1 MSLALSSDPTR
12 RCGFF
17 SPSQV
22 SFQSVAAQQ
31 SPYLQHV
38 QHLLQRINRC
48 NNATLIT
55 HFCPIRVMRPHFCH
69 NRPCQRTVLAGSSS
83 LCRRKPDKFYLYRAA
98 HRLARVITGLTR
110 KQWRVRIAYGKYS
123 SSDKTSSDTLAVALY
138 KINDHK
144 GAVFETFLVK
154 VESQAKRLRQDCRN
168 KVTSPHSSLRKG
180 SIQRDQW
187 WMWWLWKLAKQQS
200 PTRTHLSPHPIAQET
215 ICHCGPSIY
224 LNKGAFQHRP
234 TGLC

>member
-1 MSLALSSDPTR
+1 MWLL
-12 RCGFF
+12 

-69 NRPCQRTVLAGSSS
+69 NRPCQRTVLAPQDLQDGAAG
-83 LCRRKPDKFYLYRAA
+83 RRISEVAA
-98 HRLARVITGLTR
+98 F
-110 KQWRVRIAYGKYS
+110 Q
-123 SSDKTSSDTLAVALY
+123 
-138 KINDHK
+138 
-144 GAVFETFLVK
+144 TFLVK

-168 KVTSPHSSLRKG
+168 KATSPHSSLRKG

-215 ICHCGPSIY
+215 ICHFGPSIY

-234 TGLC
+234 AGLC

>member
-1 MSLALSSDPTR
+1 MSLALSSDAARPPQR
-12 RCGFF
+12 DSMWLL

-69 NRPCQRTVLAGSSS
+69 NRPCQRTVLAPQDLQDGAAG
-83 LCRRKPDKFYLYRAA
+83 RRISEVAA
-98 HRLARVITGLTR
+98 F
-110 KQWRVRIAYGKYS
+110 Q
-123 SSDKTSSDTLAVALY
+123 
-138 KINDHK
+138 
-144 GAVFETFLVK
+144 TFLVK

-168 KVTSPHSSLRKG
+168 KATSPHSSLRKG
-180 SIQRDQW
+180 SIIYR
-187 WMWWLWKLAKQQS
+187 LTLSLRRRLA
-200 PTRTHLSPHPIAQET
+200 IADR
-215 ICHCGPSIY
+215 PSI
-224 LNKGAFQHRP
+224 
-234 TGLC
+234 

>member
-1 MSLALSSDPTR
+1 MSLGLSSDPAR
-12 RCGFF
+12 PPQRDSMWLL

-83 LCRRKPDKFYLYRAA
+83 LCRRKSDKFYLYRAA

-110 KQWRVRIAYGKYS
+110 KQWRVLKQFWR
-123 SSDKTSSDTLAVALY
+123 SD
-138 KINDHK
+138 
-144 GAVFETFLVK
+144 
-154 VESQAKRLRQDCRN
+154 RLRQ
-168 KVTSPHSSLRKG
+168 V
-180 SIQRDQW
+180 
-187 WMWWLWKLAKQQS
+187 
-200 PTRTHLSPHPIAQET
+200 
-215 ICHCGPSIY
+215 
-224 LNKGAFQHRP
+224 F
-234 TGLC
+234 